1 MNKFKNED
9 DEAIEG
15 DEDEKQE
22 EQKQEEQKTVEQTE
36 TKEELVIKSDTEK
49 KEEETNK
56 SKIKSGYKTQSEI
69 QLPKEDAFDFKE
81 PVKSYFKK
89 IQIVQDK
96 SKFSQKE
103 LHNYGG
109 SYGMFYCEKK
119 FGEEL
124 YCDQASLMSCPN
136 CMKLNQRMYGLKP
149 HYLINDKGRVCT
161 FKRNQIYCNGRFLKE
176 DDQNGIIYSYNYV
189 CGHSGQ
195 CDACK
200 KLSKH
205 YALYFDKNLLEKLRK
220 RDELLVK

>member
-1 MNKFKNED
+1 MDKFKQGD
-9 DEAIEG
+9 DKGIEG

-22 EQKQEEQKTVEQTE
+22 ETKQEEQKTEEQTE
-36 TKEELVIKSDTEK
+36 TKPEPVKKTETDY
-49 KEEETNK
+49 EEEGIGK
-56 SKIKSGYKTQSEI
+56 SKIKSGYETQSEV
-69 QLPKEDAFDFKE
+69 QLPKEDDFDFKE

-89 IQIVQDK
+89 MQIVQEK
-96 SKFSQKE
+96 PKFSEEE
-103 LHNYGG
+103 LKKYGG

-124 YCDQASLMSCPN
+124 FCDQGNLLSCPN

-149 HYLINDKGRVCT
+149 HYLVNDKGRVCT
-161 FKRNQIYCNGRFLKE
+161 YKRNKIYCNGKFLKE
-176 DDQNGIIYSYNYV
+176 DNQNGIVYSYNYV

-205 YALYFDKNLLEKLRK
+205 YDLYFDKNLLEKLRK
-220 RDELLVK
+220 RDELSLK